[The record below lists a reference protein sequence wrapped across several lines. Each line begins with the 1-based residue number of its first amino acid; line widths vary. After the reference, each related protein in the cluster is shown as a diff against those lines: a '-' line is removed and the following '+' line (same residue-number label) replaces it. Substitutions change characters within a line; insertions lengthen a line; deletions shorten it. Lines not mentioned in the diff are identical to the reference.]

1 MFSDPE
7 LTILVVLTQV
17 SASIV
22 KLNVTVSTDTK
33 FIYLWSTPVLESG
46 FGDRQ
51 VTLGSSASLLPA
63 PAPSKVFAEPSRI
76 VSEPALLGAA
86 AATFADPELAQCI
99 VPAFSTAHS
108 IQLCITISTNK
119 RECCLRPA
127 QFPEAGVASIIHVR
141 SSALLLLLPSSAP
154 IRAGGLCSGF
164 PVQPAVFETFILVSG
179 MRLAKPELAEF
190 IPLALCSAFC
200 VKSLAGIAT
209 DPCCFHQT
217 ASHVLEGS
225 YARWQLRVAADL
237 VPSSALVS
245 SCSWICGTKLPQ
257 VAERIVFEWNVCFA
271 DPKLAVRI
279 LRAQLAADRIQ
290 LLPIEASAGA
300 QLLHLGPASVHER
313 CPAGL
318 HVGSAWRLPSSA
330 SVEVV

>member
-86 AATFADPELAQCI
+86 AAAFADPELAQCI

-190 IPLALCSAFC
+190 VCLAFCSTLC
-200 VKSLAGIAT
+200 VKSLTTVSAN
-209 DPCCFHQT
+209 PCCVHQT
-217 ASHVLEGS
+217 SSHVLERRCANGILRISANFVPPPAFVGS
-225 YARWQLRVAADL
+225 RGWIW
-237 VPSSALVS
+237 SANLS
-245 SCSWICGTKLPQ
+245 Q
-257 VAERIVFEWNVCFA
+257 VAECVICKGKIRLANPKFAIRIF
-271 DPKLAVRI
+271 
-279 LRAQLAADRIQ
+279 RAQVAAKGI
-290 LLPIEASAGA
+290 
-300 QLLHLGPASVHER
+300 
-313 CPAGL
+313 
-318 HVGSAWRLPSSA
+318 
-330 SVEVV
+330 